1 MGLINIV
8 IYHHHQELENM
19 NKNGYALSGSQKCA
33 CCQEFALS
41 REFFIFPCT
50 HGFHT
55 DCLLQYVINH
65 RCLDQ
70 SQLITVLKLEEQ
82 MSSLATNKKNKR
94 LQMQLEYLQNE
105 LGMYFSYTIPT

>member
-1 MGLINIV
+1 MTKI
-8 IYHHHQELENM
+8 
-19 NKNGYALSGSQKCA
+19 GYSLSRNQSCA
-33 CCQEFALS
+33 CCHELILC

-82 MSSLATNKKNKR
+82 ISSLANKKNKR
-94 LQMQLEYLQNE
+94 FQMQLEYLQNE
-105 LGMYFSYTIPT
+105 LGMCYSY